1 MILIQS
7 KSSSSHRHPSPSP
20 QRWENHSRIVVIYC
34 LLLRLLFHRPIQ
46 HQFSNNSNKNTQ
58 HHQPQQPTKIIFFP
72 MMLRKNEKKWKEDH
86 LWIAV
91 LLIWCSVLFYRLHTA
106 PHTTTY
112 HKYIDAYANDDE
124 NKLLWVFIFF
134 YFSISAIKWVH
145 FYYFVNCEAKTK
157 NMQRTEKQGAESR
170 EWRGIV

>member
-1 MILIQS
+1 MHVYSQLKYMDNTRLYEKKRWKICIAKIWYYCSSSQFHLETAMILIQS

-72 MMLRKNEKKWKEDH
+72 MMLRKNEKKMKRRSFMNCCVTD
-86 LWIAV
+86 LMF
-91 LLIWCSVLFYRLHTA
+91 CSVLQIAYRTA
-106 PHTTTY
+106 Y
-112 HKYIDAYANDDE
+112 YN
-124 NKLLWVFIFF
+124 
-134 YFSISAIKWVH
+134 IS
-145 FYYFVNCEAKTK
+145 
-157 NMQRTEKQGAESR
+157 
-170 EWRGIV
+170 